1 MFIASRPH
9 QPADISAK
17 PFHAGQ
23 KDVGFTSEEE
33 SDSEETNT
41 KIVPSSV
48 QILPPVVQETAL

>member
-1 MFIASRPH
+1 MFMASRPH

-17 PFHAGQ
+17 PFQAGQ
-23 KDVGFTSEEE
+23 KDVEFTSEEE
-33 SDSEETNT
+33 SDGEETNT